1 MNINMKVPLKE
12 VNSNDTDRSLG
23 WALLTPGTVNYLLTG
38 TKSFTYLSEVC
49 VTHARTELMVISWL
63 LVCYQH
69 IFTLRVSELLQT
81 SRGPDWDQMWIFS
94 CNSCRNC
101 YRLHTLCLP
110 VQTLSLYTR
119 HQHGQTIAR
128 LVTFPIIKD
137 LQTFTQRQLT
147 RIAAVYLAMEILN
160 CVGIYKSWFHCTA
173 TSYQVIWDETI
184 CHRNLPL
191 WCNYYLA
198 ACAAPS
204 DSISI

>member
-1 MNINMKVPLKE
+1 MIFLTLLRSVPLIPC
-12 VNSNDTDRSLG
+12 VRWWLCLGVWSVINISTLLSSQDWVGWDRG
-23 WALLTPGTVNYLLTG
+23 
-38 TKSFTYLSEVC
+38 E
-49 VTHARTELMVISWL
+49 
-63 LVCYQH
+63 
-69 IFTLRVSELLQT
+69 
-81 SRGPDWDQMWIFS
+81 DWDQMWIFS

>member
-1 MNINMKVPLKE
+1 MKVPLKE

-110 VQTLSLYTR
+110 VQTVTVHQTPTRPDYRKIGYISHHKGSANIYTKTINTYCSGLS
-119 HQHGQTIAR
+119 
-128 LVTFPIIKD
+128 
-137 LQTFTQRQLT
+137 
-147 RIAAVYLAMEILN
+147 
-160 CVGIYKSWFHCTA
+160 
-173 TSYQVIWDETI
+173 
-184 CHRNLPL
+184 
-191 WCNYYLA
+191 CNG
-198 ACAAPS
+198 
-204 DSISI
+204 DS